1 MLAQEINNLLEN
13 KIVSLV
19 LSPLSKSDGTAVQNM
34 VKGLDFSTQW
44 TLGGTH
50 FPPF

>member
-1 MLAQEINNLLEN
+1 MQEFHNLLEN

-19 LSPLSKSDGTAVQNM
+19 ISPLLKSDGTAIQNI